1 MGFIIIMNVRQC
13 VFLVISYVAV
23 WGLAQCRSCL
33 NDIARTGGSLCTPFK
48 EADDA
53 VFLIQGA
60 NVSRAKEA
68 KSSLL
73 RISVFTN
80 ISCLDT
86 TTVMTR
92 GELTRNNRL
101 EDPSPTKALLPLV

>member
-1 MGFIIIMNVRQC
+1 MIMNVRPC
-13 VFLVISYVAV
+13 VFLVISYVAL
-23 WGLAQCRSCL
+23 WGLAHCRSCS
-33 NDIARTGGSLCTPFK
+33 NDTARTGTSLCTPFK

-53 VFLIQGA
+53 FFLIQGA

-80 ISCLDT
+80 IFCLDT
-86 TTVMTR
+86 TTVVAR
-92 GELTRNNRL
+92 GVLSRKQQT
-101 EDPSPTKALLPLV
+101 